1 MEQSMNSEVLKGRVK
16 QLEDAVNQS
25 TQNHF
30 ILTGQ
35 LQEAKVVLEEMLK
48 EEAATNDTNE
58 ASNDASESA
67 SNEVQ

>member
-1 MEQSMNSEVLKGRVK
+1 MNSEVLKGRVK

-30 ILTGQ
+30 VLTGQ

-48 EEAATNDTNE
+48 EEAALNDTDE
-58 ASNDASESA
+58 ASNDASESEP
-67 SNEVQ
+67 NEVQ